1 MNKEGSHRAELYV
14 RSLLPDSY
22 SQRQAEVVQRLGR
35 LVGSGVLTERQVH
48 PCGNQLP
55 ATPAEANTDVG
66 EWLVERFLGFNEWA
80 STNGCGLDP
89 AFEIR
94 EVNDTMSGA
103 QYRALRPPAI
113 LLAEYREG
121 ELVCV
126 TPHRDGETVRTV
138 LDRIAE
144 LEAGTTTTYEPVA
157 DTKTDRTD
165 ARVIQ
170 Q

>member
-1 MNKEGSHRAELYV
+1 MNQEGGHRVELYV

-22 SQRQAEVVQRLGR
+22 SQRQTEVVQRLGR
-35 LVGSGVLTERQVH
+35 LVDSGVLTERQVH

-66 EWLVERFLGFNEWA
+66 EWLVERFLRFTEWA
-80 STNGCGLDP
+80 SANGCGLGP

-94 EVNDTMSGA
+94 EVDDTLSGA
-103 QYRALRPPAI
+103 QYRAMRPPAI

-126 TPHRDGETVRTV
+126 TPHRDGETVQTV
-138 LDRIAE
+138 GDRIAE
-144 LEAGTTTTYEPVA
+144 LEAGSPTQYEPVA
-157 DTKTDRTD
+157 DATAGTEVAPLAQR
-165 ARVIQ
+165 
-170 Q
+170 